1 MQLSIDGEGHL
12 SYVEL
17 TDEQVKFLR
26 ELLDED
32 LATLAT
38 AARWAIEQSRLRA
51 IEQSRLIWG
60 DEGEQNDH
68 SS

>member
-38 AARWAIEQSRLRA
+38 AARWAIEQFAS
-51 IEQSRLIWG
+51 QVWQ
-60 DEGEQNDH
+60 GEQDGPGNGT
-68 SS
+68 